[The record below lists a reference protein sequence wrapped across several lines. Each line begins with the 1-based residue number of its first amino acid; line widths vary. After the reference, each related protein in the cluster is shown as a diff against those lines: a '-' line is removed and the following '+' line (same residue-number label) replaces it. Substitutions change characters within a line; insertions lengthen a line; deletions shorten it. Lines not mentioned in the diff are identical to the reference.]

1 MPRPKPATEQSAP
14 APPATAPAPA
24 VPDTSKAP
32 APAAA
37 DRSESADADPCYD
50 ELNSLG
56 ITYSR
61 EIAPETDEV
70 CRVASP
76 VRLTSITTPNGS
88 IELPGRPLLR
98 CGFAKIFAQWAGDIA
113 APLSLGIS
121 GQELVA
127 ITTGPGFQCR
137 ERRGDTT
144 AKISEHAFGN
154 AIDIA
159 SLVLAN
165 KDQVQI
171 SEISDK
177 ASPHLRLLGALRI
190 AACGYFTTVLGP
202 GSNSAH
208 ESHLHFDLGLHGKT
222 TNYRICE

>member
-1 MPRPKPATEQSAP
+1 VPAEAGKP
-14 APPATAPAPA
+14 
-24 VPDTSKAP
+24 
-32 APAAA
+32 
-37 DRSESADADPCYD
+37 ESAEADPCYA
-50 ELNSLG
+50 ELTSLG
-56 ITYSR
+56 VTYAR
-61 EIAPETDEV
+61 EIMQETDEV

-76 VRLTSITTPNGS
+76 VRLTSIKTTGGS

-98 CGFAKIFAQWAGDIA
+98 CGFAKVFAQWAGDVA
-113 APLSLGIS
+113 APLSLGIT
-121 GQELVA
+121 GQKLVA

-165 KDQVQI
+165 GVDVPI
-171 SEISDK
+171 GEIPK
-177 ASPHLRLLGALRI
+177 ASGPQFRLLGALRLS
-190 AACGYFTTVLGP
+190 ACGYFTTVLGP

-208 ESHLHFDLGLHGKT
+208 ESHLHVDFGLHGKT
-222 TNYRICE
+222 ANYRICE